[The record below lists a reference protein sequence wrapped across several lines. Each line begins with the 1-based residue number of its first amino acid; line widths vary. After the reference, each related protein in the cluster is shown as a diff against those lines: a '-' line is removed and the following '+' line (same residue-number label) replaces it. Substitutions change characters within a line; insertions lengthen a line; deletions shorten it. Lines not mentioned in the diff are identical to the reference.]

1 MKLFLIITG
10 VIMGIS
16 FLAYIFALLV
26 DHFASVDGYD
36 NPKDFWKI
44 SRKVF
49 GYLFLISLIV
59 FFITNFLGFL
69 GLFPY

>member
-1 MKLFLIITG
+1 MKLFLIIIG

-16 FLAYIFALLV
+16 FLAYVFALLV

-49 GYLFLISLIV
+49 ARI
-59 FFITNFLGFL
+59 
-69 GLFPY
+69 

>member
-16 FLAYIFALLV
+16 FLAYVFALLV

-49 GYLFLISLIV
+49 GYLFLISLVV
-59 FFITNFLGFL
+59 FFVANILGFL
-69 GLFPY
+69 GVFTY